1 MRHHFAD
8 SRFGQLHYVEE
19 GHGEPV
25 LLLHQTPRSSD
36 EYRDVLPLL
45 GSSVRAIAMDTP
57 GFGMSAPLT
66 GEWSVELFAQA
77 VLDLCDAL
85 ELEQVALV
93 GHHTGGVVATEVAAA
108 APRRVRAL
116 VLSGMPFVDAPRRHQ
131 VATGRPPID
140 HVERA
145 TDGSHLQQLWDNRAG
160 YYPADRP
167 DLLERLVMDA
177 LRVLDRVEE
186 GHLAVNRYRME
197 DRIGS
202 VTARTLVLCGELD
215 TFSLPDVPKILEAI
229 PGSVAHV
236 LPGTGVPSVDHRP
249 DLFAEAVRQFLLAQE
264 TPSCRHGLNAAPSSP
279 YGTEQR

>member
-19 GHGEPV
+19 GTGEPV
-25 LLLHQTPRSSD
+25 LLLHQTPRSWD

-45 GSSVRAIAMDTP
+45 GRRFRAIAMDTL
-57 GFGMSAPLT
+57 GFGASARPT
-66 GEWSVELFAQA
+66 AEWSVELFAQA

-85 ELEQVALV
+85 SLERVALV
-93 GHHTGGVVATEVAAA
+93 GHHTGGVIATEVAAA
-108 APRRVRAL
+108 APDRVRAL
-116 VLSGMPFVDAPRRHQ
+116 VLSGMPYVDASRRRE
-131 VATGRPPID
+131 VASGRPPID
-140 HVERA
+140 HVERMA
-145 TDGSHLQQLWDNRAG
+145 DGSHVQRLWDNRAS

-167 DLLERLVMDA
+167 DLLERLVRDA
-177 LRVLDRVEE
+177 LQVLDRVEE

-215 TFSLPDVPKILEAI
+215 TFSLPDVPRILEAL
-229 PGSVAHV
+229 PGAVSEL

-249 DLFAEAVRQFLLAQE
+249 DLFADAVGRFLLQKG
-264 TPSCRHGLNAAPSSP
+264 TPTR
-279 YGTEQR
+279 R